1 MKENNPYEN
10 QKPQKKPSTKEKLRM
25 LKEKTQK
32 PPVQKK
38 ATRMLHS
45 AQTVAPIDHQAATK
59 KLNDIMR
66 QCSPSRSHADMVK
79 SLPSFKEGKTSFS

>member
-10 QKPQKKPSTKEKLRM
+10 QKPQKKQPPKSISTKEKLRI

-45 AQTVAPIDHQAATK
+45 AQTVAPIDH
-59 KLNDIMR
+59 
-66 QCSPSRSHADMVK
+66 
-79 SLPSFKEGKTSFS
+79 